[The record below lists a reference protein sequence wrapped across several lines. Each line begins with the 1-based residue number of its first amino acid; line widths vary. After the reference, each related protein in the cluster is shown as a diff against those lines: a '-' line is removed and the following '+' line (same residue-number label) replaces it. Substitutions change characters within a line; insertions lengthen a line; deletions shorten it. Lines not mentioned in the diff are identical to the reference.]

1 MLPLLLLAVGTV
13 ALWPLRGWL
22 TAEAIARWSPAQSAK
37 AAVCLWALYGVKSLS
52 VAVPLSAL
60 TAAGGLLFPYPA
72 ALFVNLFGTALAQTL
87 PYLLGRRNREELTAL
102 QERYAALRALERALD
117 CRSVFLL
124 RLSGAPP
131 GDVVSFY
138 LSPGLRRGNLGQ
150 RAPSG
155 GQHAA
160 WKRPVS
166 HRQSAILALFGAGSR
181 NDGAVRGALEAP
193 APDALSAKRGRT
205 TVVLPRV
212 FQLRSRLS
220 RRISSP
226 KNGRM
231 RYSPSMREA
240 IWGE

>member
-138 LSPGLRRGNLGQ
+138 LGAAGVSPRVYAAGIWGSAPRVAVSTLLGSALFRIGSPRFWLSLGLGAGMTALSV
-150 RAPSG
+150 AL
-155 GQHAA
+155 
-160 WKRPVS
+160 WKRPP
-166 HRQSAILALFGAGSR
+166 QT
-181 NDGAVRGALEAP
+181 P
-193 APDALSAKRGRT
+193 
-205 TVVLPRV
+205 
-212 FQLRSRLS
+212 
-220 RRISSP
+220 
-226 KNGRM
+226 
-231 RYSPSMREA
+231 
-240 IWGE
+240 